1 MIDKQNFSDQPA
13 KNNLRTTATGLG
25 DDYTTGCLLGYNYFN
40 NWYKMIVID
49 LSKQQSLDVDPKSIE
64 QISFIGNLT
73 QEGNVNAIIFFIL
86 KKQKKPL

>member
-1 MIDKQNFSDQPA
+1 
-13 KNNLRTTATGLG
+13 
-25 DDYTTGCLLGYNYFN
+25 
-40 NWYKMIVID
+40 MIVID

-86 KKQKKPL
+86 KKQRKPL